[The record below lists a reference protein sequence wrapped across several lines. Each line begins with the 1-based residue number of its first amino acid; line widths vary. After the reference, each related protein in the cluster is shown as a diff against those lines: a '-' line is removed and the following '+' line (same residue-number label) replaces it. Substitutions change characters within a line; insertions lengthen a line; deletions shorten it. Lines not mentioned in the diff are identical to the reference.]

1 MLIGVATRTMR
12 IEPGAITVALG
23 RLRGGEAGALDELV
37 ELLYRDLRL
46 AAHRQRGKLGRAA
59 GFDTTA
65 LVSEAYIRLAKA
77 EVLPLADREHFLAVA
92 SRAMRQVLIDEL
104 RRRRRQRRGG
114 GMEPVTLGAAEEAV
128 VTGTS
133 PEALLDLDDALVE
146 LEEIEPR
153 LVRVLECRV
162 FGGMSEEEIGVALG
176 ISWRTVHRDWV
187 KARGWLA
194 LRLSPHAL

>member
-1 MLIGVATRTMR
+1 M
-12 IEPGAITVALG
+12 
-23 RLRGGEAGALDELV
+23 

-46 AAHRQRGKLGRAA
+46 AAHRQRGKIGRSA

-77 EVLPLADREHFLAVA
+77 EALPLADREHFLAVA

-104 RRRRRQRRGG
+104 RRRHRQRRGG
-114 GMEPVTLGAAEEAV
+114 VMEPVTLGAAEDVAV
-128 VTGTS
+128 VGTS

-146 LEEIEPR
+146 LEEIAPR

-162 FGGMSEEEIGVALG
+162 FGGMSEEEIGAALG
-176 ISWRTVHRDWV
+176 VSWRTVHRDWV
-187 KARGWLA
+187 KVRGWLA
-194 LRLSPHAL
+194 LKLSPQAI

>member
-1 MLIGVATRTMR
+1 M
-12 IEPGAITVALG
+12 ALG
-23 RLRGGEAGALDELV
+23 RLRDGEAAALDELV
-37 ELLYRDLRL
+37 ELLYLDLRL
-46 AAHRQRGKLGRAA
+46 AAHRQRGKMGRAA

-65 LVSEAYIRLAKA
+65 LVSETYLRLAKA
-77 EVLPLADREHFLAVA
+77 QALTLADREHFLAVA

-104 RRRRRQRRGG
+104 RHRRRQRRGG
-114 GMEPVTLGAAEEAV
+114 VMEPVTLGAAEEVAV
-128 VTGTS
+128 SGTS

-146 LEEIEPR
+146 LEALEPR

-162 FGGMSEEEIGVALG
+162 FGGMSEEEIGVALD

-194 LRLSPHAL
+194 LKLSPQAN

>member
-1 MLIGVATRTMR
+1 M
-12 IEPGAITVALG
+12 ALG
-23 RLRGGEAGALDELV
+23 RLRGGEAAALDELV

-46 AAHRQRGKLGRAA
+46 AAHRQRGKMGRAA

-65 LVSEAYIRLAKA
+65 LVSEAYIRLTKA
-77 EVLPLADREHFLAVA
+77 EALPLADREHFLAVA

-114 GMEPVTLGAAEEAV
+114 AMEPVTFGAAEEMAV
-128 VTGTS
+128 VGTS

-146 LEEIEPR
+146 LEELEPR

-176 ISWRTVHRDWV
+176 VSWRTVHRDWV

-194 LRLSPHAL
+194 LKLSPQAI

>member
-1 MLIGVATRTMR
+1 MTIR
-12 IEPGAITVALG
+12 PGAITTALG
-23 RLRGGEAGALDELV
+23 RLRGGEAAALDELV

-77 EVLPLADREHFLAVA
+77 EALPLADREHFLAVA

-114 GMEPVTLGAAEEAV
+114 AVEPVTLGAAEEIAV
-128 VTGTS
+128 AGVS
-133 PEALLDLDDALVE
+133 PESLLDLDDALGE
-146 LEEIEPR
+146 LEEFEPR

-194 LRLSPHAL
+194 LKLSPQAI

>member
-1 MLIGVATRTMR
+1 VNF
-12 IEPGAITVALG
+12 EPGAITVALG
-23 RLRGGEAGALDELV
+23 RLRDGEAAALDELV
-37 ELLYRDLRL
+37 ELLYRDLKL
-46 AAHRQRGKLGRAA
+46 AAHRQRGKIGRAA

-65 LVSEAYIRLAKA
+65 LVSETYLRLAKA
-77 EVLPLADREHFLAVA
+77 QVLTLADREHFLAVA

-104 RRRRRQRRGG
+104 RHRRRQRRGG
-114 GMEPVTLGAAEEAV
+114 VMEPVTLGAAEEVAV
-128 VTGTS
+128 AGTS

-146 LEEIEPR
+146 LEALEPR

-162 FGGMSEEEIGVALG
+162 FGGMSEEEIGVALD

-194 LRLSPHAL
+194 LKLSPQAI

>member
-1 MLIGVATRTMR
+1 MPAGS
-12 IEPGAITVALG
+12 ITLALV
-23 RLRGGEAGALDELV
+23 RLRGGEMEALDEVV
-37 ELLYRDLRL
+37 ELLYRELRL
-46 AAHRQRGKLGRAA
+46 AAHRQRGKIGRAA

-65 LVSEAYIRLAKA
+65 LVNETYIRLAKA
-77 EVLPLADREHFLAVA
+77 EALPLADREHFLAVA

-114 GMEPVTLGAAEEAV
+114 SVEPVTLGAAEAAAV
-128 VTGTS
+128 SATS

-146 LEEIEPR
+146 LEAIEPR

-194 LRLSPHAL
+194 LKLTSQAI